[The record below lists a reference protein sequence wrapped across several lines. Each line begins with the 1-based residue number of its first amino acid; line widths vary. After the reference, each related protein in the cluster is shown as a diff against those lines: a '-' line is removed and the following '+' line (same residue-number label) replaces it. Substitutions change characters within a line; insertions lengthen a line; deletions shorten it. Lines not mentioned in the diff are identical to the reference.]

1 MNQTRFN
8 FSLGNELQGNSVA
21 MKRNL
26 TFIVLCKDPVDSRE
40 MGRALSGHAGTSL
53 LLNSDDAEQVFTE
66 TVRLR
71 PSAVMVNLAHMGEPG
86 LKLVQRI
93 ANECAST
100 AVICASRDSSPDL
113 ILRSMRAG
121 ARDFLRLPIFEEEL
135 TTVVERTAEFAL
147 EHAADEPRKRGRAI
161 AVFSSK
167 GGCGCSLIATN
178 LAILQ
183 PTPTVLVDL
192 NLQSGDLELMLGVR
206 PKFSLADVVEN
217 RERLDDALL
226 SSYLT
231 PHSKNVSLL
240 AAPINAESAEDIEPR
255 HIYEIMES
263 LRHRF
268 DTVIIDTPHNFDA
281 VTISAL
287 DHADEIL
294 VVLTLEIHAIRS
306 TRRALEIFDRLGYP
320 RKKIRVVV
328 NRWSKNID
336 LDQKQVEDFLGE
348 RVVGFVQ
355 SDYRAAVN
363 SINLGQPLVDSAPA
377 SKASTDLRQVAAKLF
392 EGKVEQSAPAAETK
406 RSRHS
411 IFRRQAVALDDFGLN
426 AALDKVSIT

>member
-1 MNQTRFN
+1 
-8 FSLGNELQGNSVA
+8 

-26 TFIVLCKDPVDSRE
+26 TFIVLCKDIIDSKE
-40 MGRALSGHAGTSL
+40 ISRALNSHAGASL
-53 LLNSDDAEQVFTE
+53 LMTTDDAEQVFTE

-71 PSAVMVNLAHMGEPG
+71 PSAVIINLAHLGEPG

-93 ANECAST
+93 IAECPAT

-113 ILRSMRAG
+113 ILRSMRSG
-121 ARDFLRLPIFEEEL
+121 ARDFIRLPLIEEEFR
-135 TTVVERTAEFAL
+135 TVIDRTSQFSDQ
-147 EHAADEPRKRGRAI
+147 HVDDEPKKRGRAI

-178 LAILQ
+178 LAMLQ
-183 PTPTVLVDL
+183 SAPTVLLDL
-192 NLQSGDLELMLGVR
+192 NLQSGDLELMLGLK

-226 SSYLT
+226 ASYLT
-231 PHSKNVSLL
+231 PHSKHISLL
-240 AAPINAESAEDIEPR
+240 AAPMKAESAEDIEPR

-268 DTVIIDTPHNFDA
+268 DSVIIDTPHNFDA
-281 VTISAL
+281 LTISAL
-287 DHADEIL
+287 DHADQIL

-320 RKKIRVVV
+320 RKKIRLVV

-348 RVVGFVQ
+348 RVVGFIQ

-363 SINLGQPLVDSAPA
+363 SINLGQPLVESAPS
-377 SKASTDLRQVAAKLF
+377 SKVAADLRQIAAKLF
-392 EGKVEQSAPAAETK
+392 EGKVDQSAPVTESK
-406 RSRHS
+406 RSFNS
-411 IFRRQAVALDDFGLN
+411 LFRRQPATMEDFGLN
-426 AALDKVSIT
+426 AALDKASTS

>member
-1 MNQTRFN
+1 
-8 FSLGNELQGNSVA
+8 

-26 TFIVLCKDPVDSRE
+26 TFIILCKDIVDSKE
-40 MGRALSGHAGTSL
+40 MGRALNNHAGASL
-53 LLNSDDAEQVFTE
+53 LMTSDDPEQIFTE

-71 PSAVMVNLAHMGEPG
+71 PSAVIINLAHLGEPG

-93 ANECAST
+93 VSECQTT

-121 ARDFLRLPIFEEEL
+121 ARDFLRLPILDDEL
-135 TTVVERTAEFAL
+135 TTVIGRTAEFAL
-147 EHAADEPRKRGRAI
+147 EHADDEPRKRGKAI

-178 LAILQ
+178 LAMLQ

-192 NLQSGDLELMLGVR
+192 NLQSGDLELLLGLR

-217 RERLDDALL
+217 RERLDDSLL
-226 SSYLT
+226 ASYLT
-231 PHSKNVSLL
+231 QHSKNVSLL
-240 AAPINAESAEDIEPR
+240 AAPIKAESAEDIEPR

-268 DTVIIDTPHNFDA
+268 DSVIIDTPHSFDA

-287 DHADEIL
+287 DHADQIL

-320 RKKIRVVV
+320 RKKIRLVV

-348 RVVGFVQ
+348 RVVGFIQ

-377 SKASTDLRQVAAKLF
+377 SKVAADLRQVSAKLF
-392 EGKVEQSAPAAETK
+392 EGKVDQSAPVAESK
-406 RSRHS
+406 RSFNS
-411 IFRRQAVALDDFGLN
+411 LFRREKTTLEDFGLN
-426 AALDKVSIT
+426 AALDKASIN